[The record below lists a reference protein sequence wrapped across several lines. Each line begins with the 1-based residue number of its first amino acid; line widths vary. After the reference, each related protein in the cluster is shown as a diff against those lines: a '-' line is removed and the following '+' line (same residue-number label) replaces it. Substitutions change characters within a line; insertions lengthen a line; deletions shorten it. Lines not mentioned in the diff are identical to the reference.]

1 MASQFEGFVDIHSI
15 FYSTF
20 HPTEGSKVK
29 FDFPPRSLEN
39 SGINFDSI
47 KNYVIPKRALCHRL
61 ITFKYGNYRIACYPV
76 TVNSSIYARNFFS
89 FNFVFVFPFNCE
101 TSPYEPA
108 IERLGKMFRVLEIQN
123 QILSKSENDTI
134 MFNLKSADKNFNI
147 DNDGSNYILG
157 DDISSIMTTQ
167 QKDKY
172 ERLNNIISNIK
183 KKPSNFT
190 ISDLLMRLY
199 QDLNTYSECLIPID
213 DGNAV
218 DIKLFPLLTPPTPYI
233 SIEHVPISLVN
244 LFKIVDVNWDPIM
257 LTIIPYINGI
267 NNIYRI
273 SQLSHNEESL
283 VIECIRHLVYYRCI
297 VLTDIFEFS
306 NVYAPTSS
314 LRLFLLDPNM
324 ATECQSYVML
334 PINSKMND
342 LSLYSNHGKHSA
354 FNGDTG
360 SRNNS
365 VSTSLYSFN
374 GNDSRPQSRSSS
386 VDQSQTNFYK
396 NKKQSESSISTGN
409 SNNGQNIHKHL
420 PTRSLLFDLYRSLSQ
435 GITLKEWYMQNH
447 KIIRDNRIDVRR
459 FITFGVLRRII
470 YRCETYPVINS
481 TDHLQNLWKLNEL
494 ENPISME
501 NISKL
506 QSNHIDSLAADEALM
521 NAYKKLSLKVPSK
534 GALKSHNTSH
544 SSFSLTP
551 TAPEMENSQAKRNKR
566 LSKVSFEALP
576 KDRNGFRW
584 GSNIKT
590 PIQETTWK
598 KLSKMQRRIMLK
610 ALADAETLDKIC
622 VLLEMPR
629 QNVVNI
635 LHELGELKLINC

>member
-147 DNDGSNYILG
+147 DNDSSNYILG

-342 LSLYSNHGKHSA
+342 LSLYPHHGKHSA
-354 FNGDTG
+354 FNGDIG

-470 YRCETYPVINS
+470 YRCETYSVINS

-576 KDRNGFRW
+576 EDRNGFRW

>member
-147 DNDGSNYILG
+147 DNDSSNYILG

-342 LSLYSNHGKHSA
+342 LSLYPHHGKHSA
-354 FNGDTG
+354 FNGDIG

-576 KDRNGFRW
+576 EDRNGFRW

>member
-435 GITLKEWYMQNH
+435 GLTLKEWYMQNH

-576 KDRNGFRW
+576 EDRNGFRW

>member
-576 KDRNGFRW
+576 EDRNGFRW

>member
-244 LFKIVDVNWDPIM
+244 LFKIVDVNWDPLM

-342 LSLYSNHGKHSA
+342 LSLYSHHGKHSA

-374 GNDSRPQSRSSS
+374 GNDSRPQSSSSS

-576 KDRNGFRW
+576 EDRNGFRW

>member
-342 LSLYSNHGKHSA
+342 LSLYSHHGKHSA

-576 KDRNGFRW
+576 EDRNGFRW

>member
-147 DNDGSNYILG
+147 DNDSSNYILG

-342 LSLYSNHGKHSA
+342 LSLYPHHGKHSA
-354 FNGDTG
+354 FNGDIG

-506 QSNHIDSLAADEALM
+506 QSNRIDSLAADEALM

-576 KDRNGFRW
+576 EDRNGFRW

>member
-244 LFKIVDVNWDPIM
+244 LFKIVDVNWDPLM

-342 LSLYSNHGKHSA
+342 LSLYSHHGKHSA

-374 GNDSRPQSRSSS
+374 GNDSRPQSSSSS

-544 SSFSLTP
+544 CSFSLTP

-576 KDRNGFRW
+576 EDRNGFRW

>member
-342 LSLYSNHGKHSA
+342 LSLYSHHGKHSA

-365 VSTSLYSFN
+365 ISTSLYSFN

-576 KDRNGFRW
+576 EDRNGFRW

>member
-244 LFKIVDVNWDPIM
+244 LFKIVDVNWDPLM

-342 LSLYSNHGKHSA
+342 LSLYSHHGKHSA

-374 GNDSRPQSRSSS
+374 GNDSRPQSSSSS

-396 NKKQSESSISTGN
+396 NKKQSES
-409 SNNGQNIHKHL
+409 
-420 PTRSLLFDLYRSLSQ
+420 
-435 GITLKEWYMQNH
+435 ITLKEWYMQNH

-576 KDRNGFRW
+576 EDRNGFRW

>member
-1 MASQFEGFVDIHSI
+1 
-15 FYSTF
+15 
-20 HPTEGSKVK
+20 
-29 FDFPPRSLEN
+29 
-39 SGINFDSI
+39 
-47 KNYVIPKRALCHRL
+47 
-61 ITFKYGNYRIACYPV
+61 
-76 TVNSSIYARNFFS
+76 
-89 FNFVFVFPFNCE
+89 
-101 TSPYEPA
+101 
-108 IERLGKMFRVLEIQN
+108 
-123 QILSKSENDTI
+123 
-134 MFNLKSADKNFNI
+134 
-147 DNDGSNYILG
+147 
-157 DDISSIMTTQ
+157 
-167 QKDKY
+167 
-172 ERLNNIISNIK
+172 
-183 KKPSNFT
+183 
-190 ISDLLMRLY
+190 MRLY

-576 KDRNGFRW
+576 EDRNGFRW

>member
-147 DNDGSNYILG
+147 DNDSSNYILG

-342 LSLYSNHGKHSA
+342 LSLYPHHGKHSA

-576 KDRNGFRW
+576 EDRNGFRW

>member
-147 DNDGSNYILG
+147 DNDSSNYILG

-342 LSLYSNHGKHSA
+342 LSLYPHHGKHSA
-354 FNGDTG
+354 FNGDIG

-386 VDQSQTNFYK
+386 VDQSQTSFYK

-576 KDRNGFRW
+576 EDRNGFRW

>member
-244 LFKIVDVNWDPIM
+244 LLKIVDVNWDPIM

-576 KDRNGFRW
+576 EDRNGFRW

>member
-147 DNDGSNYILG
+147 DNDSSNYILG

-342 LSLYSNHGKHSA
+342 LSLYPHHGKHSA
-354 FNGDTG
+354 FKGDIG

-576 KDRNGFRW
+576 EDRNGFRW

>member
-147 DNDGSNYILG
+147 DNDSSNYILG

-342 LSLYSNHGKHSA
+342 LSLYPHHGKHSA
-354 FNGDTG
+354 FNGDIG

-551 TAPEMENSQAKRNKR
+551 TAPEMENSQAKRYKR

-576 KDRNGFRW
+576 EDRNGFRW